1 MCGVGK
7 PCNELLTDILNQGN
21 RNWIWPH
28 FPSVRV
34 SYIRAGKAVEV
45 QWSGRKLTLNYV
57 HQWEMLLWNSS
68 ELIQRL
74 VLFFLQTKEK
84 WLSRADVKK
93 GCPGPSQGSCDGHAD
108 WTDSTDLSC
117 PELDGGEQQP
127 WWCLSSPHGFS
138 CILLLYAWQ
147 KQVRWPRLFLRFNL
161 NDKSAP
167 NQQCQKSF

>member
-74 VLFFLQTKEK
+74 VLCIPKRNGFLEQMSKKVAPDPAKAVAMGTRTGLIWQTCPAQSWMGENSSHDDAFPTLTVSPAFYCFTPDK
-84 WLSRADVKK
+84 SRFGD
-93 GCPGPSQGSCDGHAD
+93 P
-108 WTDSTDLSC
+108 
-117 PELDGGEQQP
+117 
-127 WWCLSSPHGFS
+127 GFS
-138 CILLLYAWQ
+138 SDLI
-147 KQVRWPRLFLRFNL
+147 
-161 NDKSAP
+161 
-167 NQQCQKSF
+167 